1 MKARFGLCAATESI
15 LVFDPYTKMS
25 AKGHE
30 RQRQA
35 GVGSTTFNL
44 DLCQVVMQWWWT
56 NITCVA
62 CHVLSARST
71 WGVGCQLKAGMMAC
85 SYTMK
90 QTSPS
95 STSCFRSPMLVVRWS
110 EFSTM
115 TATFSSCWSTGW
127 GFTIYRFVL
136 LCRWRRGVVL
146 CQLRGHSMLTATWSP
161 CKSNAFLG
169 LFDVLGEENA
179 TQADFMAVGQQ
190 LFAALYGQE
199 MGTSMTQLGT
209 ICAAANSGSHCASCY
224 CLQWKH
230 TATCSPVDVAL
241 KGSWRTGSF
250 RCLHIRVWLENR
262 RWDNL
267 PQVWPLSSEEQGI

>member
-1 MKARFGLCAATESI
+1 M
-15 LVFDPYTKMS
+15 
-25 AKGHE
+25 
-30 RQRQA
+30 
-35 GVGSTTFNL
+35 
-44 DLCQVVMQWWWT
+44 
-56 NITCVA
+56 
-62 CHVLSARST
+62 
-71 WGVGCQLKAGMMAC
+71 WGV
-85 SYTMK
+85 SWK
-90 QTSPS
+90 QGWWRVLT
-95 STSCFRSPMLVVRWS
+95 RWS
-110 EFSTM
+110 RHHHHQLAVSGRP
-115 TATFSSCWSTGW
+115 CWSWGGQNSQRWQRHFRPAGLLDEALRYTGSCCCADEEVGW
-127 GFTIYRFVL
+127 CCSWYQCHT
-136 LCRWRRGVVL
+136 

-169 LFDVLGEENA
+169 LFDVLSEENA
-179 TQADFMAVGQQ
+179 TQADFMTVGQQ

-209 ICAAANSGSHCASCY
+209 ICAAANRGSHCASCY